1 MDRGCYS
8 LRSESMEIEIGDH
21 GRSEAMERL
30 SSHMATHNSR
40 LGGFYQLQPFERLQ
54 AVRSFDGLNEE
65 DLRQLQGGQGALSVE
80 RADKM
85 IENVIGTYNLPLGI
99 ATNFQINGRDRLV
112 PMVVEEPSIVAGASY
127 AARLVREGGG
137 FRARSSA
144 PLMIGQVQL
153 VAVPDAIA
161 ASAAILAERAEILAL
176 ANRQSTS
183 LAGLGGG
190 ALDLEV
196 RSFTT
201 SPMGPMLVVHLIVDC
216 RDAMGANAV
225 NSMAEA
231 VAPLLEHLSGG
242 RAYLRILSN
251 LSDRRLA
258 CAEATIPAAALARG
272 GLSGAEVIEG
282 ILWAHAFAV
291 VDPYRATTHNKG
303 ILNGIDPILIATG
316 NDWRAVEA
324 GAHAYAA
331 RSGQYT
337 SLSHWERDANGDLHG
352 MLEMPLAVGIVG
364 GATKVHPAAQAA
376 LKLLGVQHAHELA
389 EICVC
394 AGLASN
400 LAAMRALATEGI
412 QRGHM
417 SLHARQI
424 ALAAG
429 AHGTEVDM
437 LATRMIE
444 ERRIKP
450 TRAAELLLELRQEV
464 IV

>member
-1 MDRGCYS
+1 MG
-8 LRSESMEIEIGDH
+8 
-21 GRSEAMERL
+21 
-30 SSHMATHNSR
+30 THNSR
-40 LGGFYQLQPFERLQ
+40 LGGFYQLNPYERLQ
-54 AVRSFDGLNEE
+54 TIKSFDGLCDE
-65 DLRQLQGGQGALSVE
+65 DLRDLQGGDGVLTIE

-85 IENVIGTYNLPLGI
+85 IENVVGTFELPLGI
-99 ATNFQINGRDRLV
+99 ATNFQINGRDVLI

-127 AARLVREGGG
+127 AARLVRGGGG
-137 FRARSSA
+137 FQTSSTA

-153 VAVPDAIA
+153 VGVADLEGARTA
-161 ASAAILAERAEILAL
+161 LLAQRAQILAL
-176 ANRQSTS
+176 ANRQSSS
-183 LAGLGGG
+183 LIALGGG
-190 ALDLEV
+190 AQDIEV
-196 RSFTT
+196 RSFES
-201 SPMGPMLVVHLIVDC
+201 SPMGPMLVVHLLIDC
-216 RDAMGANAV
+216 RDAMGANAI
-225 NSMAEA
+225 NTMAEA
-231 VAPLLEHLSGG
+231 AAPLLERITGG

-258 CAEATIPAAALARG
+258 CARAVVPPSALERD
-272 GLSGAEVIEG
+272 GLSGEEVVEG
-282 ILWAHAFAV
+282 ILWAYAFAA

-303 ILNGIDPILIATG
+303 ILNGIDPILVATG

-337 SLSHWERDANGDLHG
+337 SLSVWERDAAGNLVGT
-352 MLEMPLAVGIVG
+352 LEMPLAVGIVG

-376 LKLLGVQHAHELA
+376 LKLLGVRHANELA

-417 SLHARQI
+417 SLHARQV

-429 AHGTEVDM
+429 AHGAEVDEI
-437 LATRMIE
+437 ASRMIAA
-444 ERRIKP
+444 RAIKP
-450 TRAAELLLELRQEV
+450 AHAAVLLAELHAALV
-464 IV
+464 